1 MSRPVSIPAAARC
14 LLAALALLPAL
25 LLPATGAL
33 ADDTEIYRAAY
44 SSGGGTAR
52 PKVLIIFDNSG
63 SMDTIA
69 EQKPAYNPATTY
81 PTVTGIVNGRLYW
94 ATGSSGDP
102 PPADTG
108 QWINDYRNR
117 CASSYTPLTSTGFFQ
132 SRLAMWRTA
141 TVTSWSDLATS
152 TTDPLHV
159 DCSNDVTNSNNG
171 NGSGT
176 GNPGSGYPRSSTPR
190 PYGSTRQS
198 NVSGGWSSYR
208 LYNAN
213 YMNWFYSTTLVDRS
227 RIDVAQSVT
236 TDLINANPDIDFGLA
251 VFNYNGSGS
260 GSNDG
265 GAIVRRIIADSSSGD
280 RSGLVS
286 LVNSLTPDN
295 FTPLCET
302 TYEAY
307 RYLSGQTTL
316 YARERGSST
325 PSKDAAAES
334 PSGTY
339 DSPTADCE
347 YIYIILMTDG
357 EPTYDTDAN
366 SRIESLTGRTCGTYR
381 NGFGDNEKNCLPEIA
396 EYMYANDLDGNVY
409 NGQQKAITYTIGFT
423 TNQTLLSTTAQRGGG
438 LYYTTDTAEGLASA
452 FQGAITSIL
461 ATNST
466 FTSPSVAVNT
476 FTRTESRNEVFFA
489 MFTPQTG
496 TEWPGNIKK
505 LAISISGGTASLTDA
520 NGRSAIDASTGEILG
535 SAQTFWSATTDGP
548 QVNAGGVG
556 GLLAVRAPD
565 TRVIKTNTG
574 TGGAL
579 QDFSAANFTAAAM
592 GVAAL
597 SDVYT
602 LFNVA
607 SAGALSDLIDWGRG
621 YTDATRADTRD
632 WVLGDM
638 LHSRPL
644 VLNYGARSGFTSS
657 SPDIRMVVGTNAG
670 FLHMF
675 RNDTGAESWA
685 FFPKELA
692 AVLDSRRDNVG
703 GAGNV
708 YAIDSP
714 PVAYSVDLNQD
725 GTIDSTAGDK
735 LYVFFGLRRGGKA
748 YYALDVS
755 NPDAPAFLW
764 KIDKSS
770 TGMGELGQSWSVP
783 VVSYIP
789 GYSTGGVPK
798 PVLIFGGGYDVLK
811 DDTATVA
818 GADTEGR
825 GIFIVDAITGA
836 LVWSVTPA
844 ANSATNLQS
853 TGTSGLRFS
862 IPASLTVLDSDGDE
876 LTDRIY
882 AADTGGNVW
891 RVDMPGS
898 ARPTSS
904 QTAWRITRIAALN
917 TSSTDSHA
925 GDRRF
930 FNAVDVVRTRDSYAT
945 FDALLI
951 GSGDRENPNATNNR
965 DRLYML
971 RDRQTSPY
979 TTAAP
984 NSSACSAGSA
994 DFRCSLPITDSGLYD
1009 ASANLLQVGTAAQK
1023 AAAQTALAS
1032 AKGWYVRLGESNGEK
1047 ALARSLT
1054 IGGKVYFTTFSPD
1067 TGGAGVLCEPATGT
1081 GSLYELRLTDATAV
1095 EDFNND
1101 GQLALADRSLTLGSL
1116 IPDTP
1121 APHFGSDSKIRL
1133 LFPSGGGPL
1142 GRENPMNTNTKLPK
1156 PYGTYW
1162 YNQEY

>member
-1 MSRPVSIPAAARC
+1 MSRPVSVPSAVRG
-14 LLAALALLPAL
+14 LLAALALLPVL
-25 LLPATGAL
+25 FLPATEAR

-44 SSGGGTAR
+44 ASGSGTGR

-63 SMDTIA
+63 SMDTLA
-69 EQKPAYNPATTY
+69 EQKPAYDPSTTY
-81 PTVTGIVNGRLYW
+81 DTVTGVVSGRLYW
-94 ATGSSGDP
+94 ATGSSGNP
-102 PPADTG
+102 PSANTG

-117 CASSYTPLTSTGFFQ
+117 CASSYTPLATSGYVQDKF
-132 SRLAMWRTA
+132 AMWRTS
-141 TVTSWSDLATS
+141 TVTAWSDLATS

-159 DCSNDVTNSNNG
+159 ECANDVTASNNG

-176 GNPGSGYPRSSTPR
+176 GNPGSGYPRSTAPR
-190 PYGSTRQS
+190 PYGSSKQS
-198 NVSGGWSSYR
+198 SVSGGWSSYR

-213 YMNWFYSTTLVDRS
+213 YMNWYYSTTLVDRS
-227 RIDVAQSVT
+227 RIQVAQSVI
-236 TDLINANPDIDFGLA
+236 TDLINANPSIDFGLS
-251 VFNYNGSGS
+251 VFNANSS
-260 GSNDG
+260 SSNDG
-265 GAIVRRIIADSSSGD
+265 GAIVRRIIANSASSD
-280 RSGLVS
+280 RSNLVS
-286 LVNSLTPDN
+286 LVSGLTADN
-295 FTPLCET
+295 YTPLCET

-307 RYLSGQTTL
+307 RYFSGQATV
-316 YARERGSST
+316 YARERGSAS
-325 PSKDAAAES
+325 PVKDSAAES

-339 DSPTADCE
+339 DSPVAGCE
-347 YIYIILMTDG
+347 YVYVILMTDG

-366 SRIESLTGRTCGTYR
+366 ARIETLTGRTCSSYV
-381 NGFGDNEKNCLPEIA
+381 NGFGSNEKNCLPDIA
-396 EYMYANDLDGNVY
+396 EYMHTNDLDGDST

-423 TNQTLLSTTAQRGGG
+423 TNQALLSTTAQRGGG
-438 LYYTTDTAEGLASA
+438 LYYTTDSAEGLADA

-489 MFTPQTG
+489 MFTPQIG

-505 LAISISGGTASLTDA
+505 LAISISGGSASLTDA
-520 NGRSAIDASTGEILG
+520 NGNDAIDSATGQILG
-535 SAQTFWSATTDGP
+535 TAQTYWSATPDGP
-548 QVNAGGVG
+548 DVNSGGVG
-556 GLLAVRAPD
+556 ALLAARTPS

-574 TGGAL
+574 TNGAL
-579 QDFSAANFTAAAM
+579 EDFTSASFTATAM

-602 LFNVA
+602 RFNVA
-607 SAGALSDLIDWGRG
+607 SSGALDDLLDWARG

-632 WVLGDM
+632 WILGDM

-644 VLNYGARSGFTSS
+644 VLNYGARGSFTTA

-692 AVLDSRRDNVG
+692 AVLDSRRDNVA
-703 GAGNV
+703 GARNV

-714 PVAYSVDLNQD
+714 PVSYSVDLNND
-725 GTIDSTAGDK
+725 GTIDSAAGDK

-764 KIDKSS
+764 KIDKTS

-789 GYSTGGVPK
+789 GYATSGVPK

-818 GADTEGR
+818 GSDTEGR
-825 GIFIVDAITGA
+825 GIFIVDALTGA

-844 ANSATNLQS
+844 VNSTTNLQS
-853 TGTSGLRFS
+853 TGTSGLRYS

-891 RVDMPGS
+891 RVDLPGN

-904 QTAWRITRIAALN
+904 QNTWRITRMAALN

-930 FNAVDVVRTRDSYAT
+930 FNAVDVVRTRDSSGTY
-945 FDALLI
+945 DALLI

-965 DRLYML
+965 DRLYMM
-971 RDRQTSPY
+971 RDRQISPY

-984 NSSACSAGSA
+984 STSACTGGST
-994 DFRCSLPITDSGLYD
+994 DFRCTLPIANTDLYD
-1009 ASANLLQVGTAAQK
+1009 ATDNLLQVGNTTQKTAAQ
-1023 AAAQTALAS
+1023 ASLAS
-1032 AKGWYVRLGESNGEK
+1032 AKGWYVRLNESNGEK
-1047 ALARSLT
+1047 ALARSLS
-1054 IGGKVYFTTFSPD
+1054 ISGKSFFTSFAPD
-1067 TGGAGVLCEPATGT
+1067 TSGVVLCEPAAGT
-1081 GSLYELRLTDATAV
+1081 GKLYELRLIDATAV
-1095 EDFNND
+1095 EDFTGD
-1101 GQLALADRSLTLGSL
+1101 GQLALADRTLTLGSL

-1121 APHFGSDSKIRL
+1121 APHFGSDGKIRL

-1142 GRENPMNTNTKLPK
+1142 GRDNPMDTNSKLPK